1 MSIVVVVG
9 SGGGGKGRT
18 DIKHKITVNIFTFR
32 VNESENHKGS
42 IMTDTA
48 DERSAEIVL

>member
-1 MSIVVVVG
+1 MSIVV
-9 SGGGGKGRT
+9 GGGKGRA
-18 DIKHKITVNIFTFR
+18 DKHKITVNIFTFR